1 MTRKTIELTDRLH
14 DYVLANSLREPEVLR
29 RLREETAR
37 LPESEADMQIA
48 PEQGQFMALL
58 AETIGA
64 ERVLEIG
71 TFTGYSAL
79 VFALA
84 LPPEGRVVTCDVNE
98 HYTAVARRYW
108 REAGVADRIEL
119 RLGLALDSLDA
130 LLAEGRA
137 EGFDLAFIDADKKS
151 YPAYFDRAF
160 DLVRPGGL
168 ILLDNVLWG
177 GAVADPNDR
186 DRQTETLRALN
197 ARLQADERL
206 GLSLLP
212 IADGLTIARKRPEGG
227 GAGP

>member
-1 MTRKTIELTDRLH
+1 MTRKTLELTPRLH
-14 DYVLANSLREPEVLR
+14 DYVLANSLREPDVLR

-37 LPESEADMQIA
+37 LPEAEADMQIA

-64 ERVLEIG
+64 ERVLEVG

-79 VFALA
+79 VLALA
-84 LPPEGRVVTCDVNE
+84 LPPHGRVVTCDANE

-137 EGFDLAFIDADKKS
+137 EGFDYAFIDADKKS
-151 YPAYFDRAF
+151 YPAYFERAYA
-160 DLVRPGGL
+160 LVRPGGL
-168 ILLDNVLWG
+168 ILFDNVLWG
-177 GAVADPNDR
+177 GSVADPDNR
-186 DRQTETLRALN
+186 DRQTETLRELN
-197 ARLQADERL
+197 ARLCADERL

-212 IADGLTIARKRPEGG
+212 IADGLTIARKRP
-227 GAGP
+227 

>member
-1 MTRKTIELTDRLH
+1 MTRQNIHLTPRLH
-14 DYVLANSLREPEVLR
+14 DYVLANSLREHDAAR

-37 LPESEADMQIA
+37 LPEEHADMQIA

-58 AETIGA
+58 IELIGA
-64 ERVLEIG
+64 ERVLEVG

-79 VFALA
+79 VMALA
-84 LPPEGRVVTCDVNE
+84 LPPHGRLVTCDVNE
-98 HYTAVARRYW
+98 DWTAVGRRFW
-108 REAGVADRIEL
+108 EVAGVAGRIEL

-137 EGFDLAFIDADKKS
+137 GSFDLAFIDADKRS

-160 DLVRPGGL
+160 ALVRPGGL

-177 GAVADPNDR
+177 GAVADPD
-186 DRQTETLRALN
+186 DHDHQTETLRALN
-197 ARLQADERL
+197 ARLRADPRV

-212 IADGLTIARKRPEGG
+212 IADGLTLARKRPA
-227 GAGP
+227 AG

>member
-1 MTRKTIELTDRLH
+1 MTRKTLELTPRLH
-14 DYVLANSLREPEVLR
+14 DYVLANSLREPDVLR

-37 LPESEADMQIA
+37 LPEAEADMQIA

-64 ERVLEIG
+64 ERVLEVG

-79 VFALA
+79 VLALA
-84 LPPEGRVVTCDVNE
+84 LPPHGRVVTCDANE

-137 EGFDLAFIDADKKS
+137 GSFDFAFIDADKKG
-151 YPAYFDRAF
+151 YPAYFERAYA
-160 DLVRPGGL
+160 LVRPGGL
-168 ILLDNVLWG
+168 ILFDNVLWG
-177 GAVADPNDR
+177 GSVAHPDDH
-186 DRQTETLRALN
+186 DRQTETLRELN
-197 ARLQADERL
+197 ARLHADERL

-212 IADGLTIARKRPEGG
+212 IADGLTIARKRPQR
-227 GAGP
+227 